1 MMSDVVNENQRLCDI
16 DLTQFRIR
24 VSRGVKVGWRIEHF
38 YDGPKV
44 IPCPTYTYNPDSTYD
59 NDVDLTSYMFTN
71 FEAGKYK
78 QWDVWLVTSNN
89 KYRKRQFAI
98 DRDEIFVDPI
108 NSCGSWCWCLS
119 EYRVGIYISDIFAI
133 IPENNPPDG
142 FILKY
147 RDEDEEEEGETGS
160 DRMTLGESK
169 K

>member
-1 MMSDVVNENQRLCDI
+1 
-16 DLTQFRIR
+16 
-24 VSRGVKVGWRIEHF
+24 
-38 YDGPKV
+38 
-44 IPCPTYTYNPDSTYD
+44 
-59 NDVDLTSYMFTN
+59 MFTN

-89 KYRKRQFAI
+89 KYRKRQFSI

-147 RDEDEEEEGETGS
+147 RDEDEEEEGENGT
-160 DRMTLGESK
+160 DREADR
-169 K
+169 